1 MPRKQPSLMGQCRD
15 PSGWMGRI
23 FLWEMNAK
31 HSRLTD
37 WGLSHVS
44 VGERDKILDVGCG
57 GGRTV
62 GKLAARAP
70 QGKVYGLDYS
80 EASVAASRRTNA
92 RAIAAS
98 RVEIQQGSVSQLPF
112 QDNMFD
118 LVTGVETHFF
128 WPDLPGD
135 VREVHRVVKPG
146 GRLILIAEV
155 YKGSPAR
162 TGRLAEKYESLMG
175 MTLLTTDEHRK
186 LFECAGFAEVQV
198 FEHRDKGWICITGK
212 KPSASDVITTP

>member
-1 MPRKQPSLMGQCRD
+1 MPRKQPSLVSQCRN

-44 VGERDKILDVGCG
+44 VGERDTILDVGCG

-98 RVEIQQGSVSQLPF
+98 RVEIQQAH
-112 QDNMFD
+112 N
-118 LVTGVETHFF
+118 
-128 WPDLPGD
+128 
-135 VREVHRVVKPG
+135 R
-146 GRLILIAEV
+146 
-155 YKGSPAR
+155 
-162 TGRLAEKYESLMG
+162 
-175 MTLLTTDEHRK
+175 
-186 LFECAGFAEVQV
+186 
-198 FEHRDKGWICITGK
+198 
-212 KPSASDVITTP
+212 